1 MGKAWEAFKN
11 LAGEEK
17 IVIETGGNSLPNWAW
32 VLIALLIFILYVA
45 FNFLRGYKQGLRGCD
60 LLIFI
65 LTALFVAMGKLMAR
79 GSGHQRAHDHT
90 ASTTG
95 GSGSTML

>member
-11 LAGEEK
+11 LADKEV
-17 IVIETGGNSLPNWAW
+17 VIKVGGDSLPYWVW
-32 VLIALLIFILYVA
+32 VLIALLLFILYVA
-45 FNFLRGYKQGLRGCD
+45 FNFLIGYRQGLRGCD
-60 LLIFI
+60 LAIFI

-79 GSGHQRAHDHT
+79 GSGHQRAHNQS

-95 GSGSTML
+95 RSGSTLL

>member
-11 LAGEEK
+11 LAGEK
-17 IVIETGGNSLPNWAW
+17 IVIETGGNGLPNWAW
-32 VLIALLIFILYVA
+32 VLIALLIFLLYVS
-45 FNFLRGYKQGLRGCD
+45 FNFLIGYRQGLRGCN

-79 GSGHQRAHDHT
+79 GSGHQGAHDQS

-95 GSGSTML
+95 RSRSTLL